1 MPTSYRSAFAGLF
14 VVAFIWGISFV
25 ISAYLLQAFSPVLLS
40 FLRLLFTFGF
50 LLLLY
55 LGSSGRRAMQ
65 RPTRAEWLL
74 LLYSSIFFTLIQQ
87 PAYFIGLEYSTAAN
101 ASLIYAAA
109 PLTTLLLEAI
119 FLKTRIRGLKLLG
132 AALGFAGVLIIVQS
146 SNHAWRIGTG
156 DLYLLL
162 AMLGLSVSVLFTP
175 KLARTLSPLTITT
188 YSSFVGTLL
197 MVPAV
202 GGEWLLGG
210 SVMQGG
216 VLMWLLTA
224 IAGLMNVAAGIWWV
238 RGVAVVGPGTAS
250 LFHNLPPFIAIIFG
264 FLVLGEQAGASQL
277 AGGALILLG
286 VFITGRVRP
295 DAAALIAEAAPQ
307 DEQAVPALV
316 AAIPVEAGEG
326 SENRSSTAGH

>member
-1 MPTSYRSAFAGLF
+1 M
-14 VVAFIWGISFV
+14 
-25 ISAYLLQAFSPVLLS
+25 LLS

-55 LGSSGRRAMQ
+55 WGIRGRRAVQ
-65 RPTRAEWLL
+65 RPSRAEWLL

-109 PLTTLLLEAI
+109 PLTTLLLEAV
-119 FLKTRIRGLKLLG
+119 FLKTRIQGMKLLG
-132 AALGFAGVLIIVQS
+132 AGLGFAGVLIIVQS
-146 SNHAWRIGTG
+146 SGQAWSIGEG

-175 KLARTLSPLTITT
+175 KLALTLSPLTITT

-197 MVPAV
+197 MMPAI

-210 SVMQGG
+210 SVMPGS
-216 VLMWLLTA
+216 LWMWLLTA
-224 IAGLMNVAAGIWWV
+224 IAGLINVAAGVLWI

-250 LFHNLPPFIAIIFG
+250 LFHNLPPFIAILFG
-264 FLVLGEQAGASQL
+264 FLLLGEQVGVSQF
-277 AGGALILLG
+277 AGGALILIG
-286 VFITGRVRP
+286 VFVTGWVRA
-295 DAAALIAEAAPQ
+295 DAPAP
-307 DEQAVPALV
+307 
-316 AAIPVEAGEG
+316 IG
-326 SENRSSTAGH
+326 